1 MNLCISSQQTR
12 ILIMEKQGIVVISS
26 EDLKTGKCHDFAS
39 FVIDLLGFEMVLD
52 ECTVQDIRSSER
64 IMC

>member
-1 MNLCISSQQTR
+1 
-12 ILIMEKQGIVVISS
+12 MEKQGIVVISS

>member
-1 MNLCISSQQTR
+1 
-12 ILIMEKQGIVVISS
+12 MEKQGIVVISS
-26 EDLKTGKCHDFAS
+26 EDLKTGKCHHFAS